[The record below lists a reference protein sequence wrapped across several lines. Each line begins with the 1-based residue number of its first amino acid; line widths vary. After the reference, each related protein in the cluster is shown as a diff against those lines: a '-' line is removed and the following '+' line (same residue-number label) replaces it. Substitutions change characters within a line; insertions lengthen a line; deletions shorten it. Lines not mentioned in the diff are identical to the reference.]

1 MKKILAL
8 PIILFSLI
16 ALIGT
21 LPSSVSSLT
30 DYCIPANIVNSQTAA
45 TPTGFQVM
53 LTFNSL
59 NYTTYLASSLQNMY
73 FYNTSNGAQ
82 LPMWIEGNASN
93 EMNSNSLNAAANVII
108 WVNLGA
114 NTISASSPASQY
126 AFGIGATAT
135 NFFVSGNNVGE
146 APQLSPSYGEYD
158 NGASV
163 FNNYWN
169 FAGTSL
175 PTGWTNTGITY
186 SVNNGISATATTASG
201 YISYGTSIS
210 APTIVEGYGNLYQSN
225 GDWTGIGLMTVPV
238 VNQAGYQG
246 MSISTGFATS
256 GYQAEGTYQGIQTE
270 DSTETNTGGGTA
282 TNANQ
287 IWSVAYISTSSSAY
301 FSNYINIG
309 STLTSPTVSTPLYP
323 AMFEAGASA
332 SSYTFSQTAFIQWL
346 RTRAYPPNGVMP
358 TTTFGAVKSLAVSLS
373 ISPNPATYG
382 QQITITATC
391 ASSDSCAVD
400 YPALGTAIATGTG
413 SATYT
418 YQPFALGAGTYSSY
432 YGKDNS
438 AGSNTIPYTLT
449 VGKNTSILTFTKECP
464 SYLPLGQNCT
474 TTATYVTHNSQL
486 EGTLTLNGKT
496 VGTSSGGTV
505 SYLFTAN
512 FIGSEKFVFST
523 PGNSNYTANTISYEF
538 NISTP
543 LDAQNVSL
551 TTSITSPG
559 RTLNSSFSHYPVR
572 FFVDNTNPSLSF
584 NLTLAPGTVFN
595 PQSLNNTLQNVR
607 FSATTS
613 LTGGIIAHNVSCS
626 SGVIIY
632 SHEHPIIATQTL
644 NLSGCTVN
652 TGKTA
657 NGGASGTGATSVPGG
672 TTSGTSPVFS
682 NSNVI
687 TWNSNWTAYLTGA
700 GGGGATNGTSY
711 PKSFGGKGGASEY
724 GGCSSGCSQQPGGNG
739 ANGTFFQGNIIKMG
753 TVIANGTAGSSLVS
767 AEGSGGGGG
776 GALIFVYGTSYTAG
790 TYNVSGGLGGGTQG
804 FAGSPGTV
812 SAFKY
817 STAPLILYPVG
828 FNGFRLITQAENF
841 SYFPKPNWGSGN
853 YSFLASEAEGT
864 NSVNITAVVP
874 LDEEV
879 LSCNPGF
886 NQTNENFTYFPV
898 AVNALRESCWNPAP
912 GNYIYDGLV
921 NGTVI
926 GKGTSDNSLEVNI
939 RANYPSFSPT
949 YAFNLTLRNM
959 QPYYRNL
966 STYNPC
972 GGELS
977 EISGN
982 VPSGRCTRRT
992 YNISLDDAVSKDSMI
1007 GNTTVSVIST
1017 FNNYSI
1023 ATKGSVYNSS
1033 SASVFLPNSS
1043 FQNPSIFYSEVDE
1056 LTTSGD
1062 YFPSKNGYCSG
1073 FVGSTQ
1079 VNKETIYM
1087 VSYSR
1092 GQSTTITLLSNL
1104 NGAQNGWF
1112 LRVLSGLNSQSAT
1125 IAQQYVIGTSSIT
1138 LPLIAEGSYAFQ
1150 WLNPACNVVNTTGFQ
1165 TWPTSFNLQLP
1176 TNSSV
1181 PIITLPNT
1189 TASCSIVNG
1198 TRNNR
1203 TVSCSGDDKS
1213 GKVTQWNVAIY
1224 NASGFASLMEI
1235 HNATLN
1241 GSSFL
1246 YSYTSPLI
1254 PEHNVKVIITYF
1266 YGTNYD
1272 PAGSYG
1278 LVLNKYLHPG
1288 FNGALD
1294 GLITL
1299 VFLLLG
1305 IGVGVGISEGSVHA
1319 LSNTVFI
1326 EALIVVFL
1334 YVVGITQA
1342 VGLFYNSIAVVF
1354 LIIVGIIGYK
1364 DEGNGGGL

>member
-8 PIILFSLI
+8 PIILFALL
-16 ALIGT
+16 ALIGTLPIVSASSTCGT

-175 PTGWTNTGITY
+175 PTGWTGNSGGYTVNDGITIATGGAGVSNYAETTSNYGYSNYLLESYSLFPTGGNAAGDYQQFGYGAESGYTVMLSTGINTGKLLLDNGGSQGATDY
-186 SVNNGISATATTASG
+186 SSYIGAYQVWGIWFGTNGTAS
-201 YISYGTSIS
+201 SY
-210 APTIVEGYGNLYQSN
+210 VNYNNY
-225 GDWTGIGLMTVPV
+225 DV
-238 VNQAGYQG
+238 V
-246 MSISTGFATS
+246 
-256 GYQAEGTYQGIQTE
+256 
-270 DSTETNTGGGTA
+270 TNGGTA
-282 TNANQ
+282 
-287 IWSVAYISTSSSAY
+287 
-301 FSNYINIG
+301 
-309 STLTSPTVSTPLYP
+309 
-323 AMFEAGASA
+323 SA
-332 SSYTFSQTAFIQWL
+332 SPITLRTYQSSYAFSTYWL

-358 TTTFGAVKSLAVSLS
+358 TTTFGAVKSPAVSLS

-438 AGSNTIPYTLT
+438 AGSDTIPYTLT

-724 GGCSSGCSQQPGGNG
+724 GGCSSSCGQQPGGNG

-753 TVIANGTAGSSLVS
+753 TVIANGTAGSSSVS

-790 TYNVSGGLGGGTQG
+790 TYNVSGGLGGGTEG

-1138 LPLIAEGSYAFQ
+1138 LPLIAEGAYAFQ

-1198 TRNNR
+1198 TGNNR